1 MVKIGNI
8 SLGEY
13 PVILAPMEEVTDPP
27 FRSVC
32 KAAGAD
38 LVYTEFI
45 SSEGLIRD
53 IAKSMKKLYFGG
65 HERPVGIQIF
75 GNNSDSMA
83 EAARIAEAANPDLID
98 INWGCSVRKVSSKGS
113 GAGILK
119 DIPKMVSITSDVVK
133 TTRLPVTVK
142 TRLGWNEENKN
153 IVEITERLQDV
164 GIQAISIHGRT
175 KDQLYKGDADWV
187 TISKVKENPRITIP
201 VFGNGDINSAEKAA
215 FIRKTYPVD
224 GIMIGRAAIGYP
236 WIFREIKHYFQ
247 TGGLLPPPLVS
258 ERVKTCLLHLK
269 GSVEW
274 KGERTAVLE
283 MRKHYGSYFRG
294 LPDFKPFRVKLVTV
308 ENFEEVVSICNQIEQ
323 EYGQINS
330 LSLT

>member
-8 SLGEY
+8 GLGEY

-32 KAAGAD
+32 KEAGAD

-53 IAKSMKKLYFGG
+53 IAKSKKKLYFGE

-75 GNNSDSMA
+75 GNNAESMA
-83 EAARIAEAANPDLID
+83 DAARIAEEAGPDLID

-113 GAGILK
+113 GAGILN

-133 TTRLPVTVK
+133 STRLPVTVK
-142 TRLGWNEENKN
+142 TRLGWNHENIN
-153 IVEITERLQDV
+153 IVEIAERLQDI
-164 GIQAISIHGRT
+164 GIQAITIHGRT
-175 KDQLYKGDADWV
+175 KDQLYKGDADWGS
-187 TISKVKENPRITIP
+187 ISRVKENSRITIP
-201 VFGNGDINSAEKAA
+201 VFGNGDVNSAEKAA

-224 GIMIGRAAIGYP
+224 GIMIGRASIGYP
-236 WIFREIKHYFQ
+236 WIFSEIKHHFQ
-247 TGGLLPPPLVS
+247 TGFLLPAPSIS
-258 ERVKTCLLHLK
+258 ERVNTCLLHLK

-283 MRKHYGSYFRG
+283 MRKHYNSYFKG
-294 LPDFKPFRVKLVTV
+294 IPDFKPFRIRLVTV
-308 ENFEEVVSICNQIEQ
+308 DHFEEVASICKEIVSEF
-323 EYGQINS
+323 S
-330 LSLT
+330 